1 MMLPFVRGGVLRRKT
16 RLVEASLKIV
26 AQCILVL
33 VNIRYKTMLYA
44 EKGNIVQ
51 NKKMN
56 EVSGC

>member
-1 MMLPFVRGGVLRRKT
+1 MLPFVRGGVLRRKT

>member
-1 MMLPFVRGGVLRRKT
+1 MLPFVRGGVLRRKT

-51 NKKMN
+51 NKID
-56 EVSGC
+56 E